1 MKDEFNQYAEE
12 YQQHIKNSVKFLK
25 INHSYIIDYK
35 INKILNV
42 INKNF
47 DSSLIKVLDVGCGIG
62 LGHEKIKNKVKSF
75 YGIDTSSKSIEI
87 AKKNNAAINYK
98 DYDGEKMP
106 FDDNEIDV
114 VYSMSTMHHV
124 PKDKWQLF
132 LNETYRIL
140 KKDGKLIIID
150 HNPLNPVIQW
160 IVRTNAMDK
169 NAKMLWPLT
178 LRKMLIK
185 SKFHKIKSE
194 YLYFLPTNYKIL
206 KNLEEYLLKKIPLGG
221 QYFFT
226 CKK

>member
-1 MKDEFNQYAEE
+1 
-12 YQQHIKNSVKFLK
+12 
-25 INHSYIIDYK
+25 
-35 INKILNV
+35 
-42 INKNF
+42 
-47 DSSLIKVLDVGCGIG
+47 
-62 LGHEKIKNKVKSF
+62 
-75 YGIDTSSKSIEI
+75 
-87 AKKNNAAINYK
+87 
-98 DYDGEKMP
+98 MP

-194 YLYFLPTNYKIL
+194 YLYFLPTNLQNTKKFRRIFIK
-206 KNLEEYLLKKIPLGG
+206 KNTSWWAIFFLLAKK
-221 QYFFT
+221 
-226 CKK
+226 